1 LDFFISFLFI
11 FISFFFCLLAFISFR
26 VNRYEKALRVTE
38 VTEDADENHGGAS
51 GGANAAAAARLGVQY
66 SADYYQII
74 KRIRSASAETARQQQ
89 QQQQQQRKMDTNPPT
104 AADSLVERLKWL
116 TTTDVDDE
124 TTEESTGVAEE
135 REAADGGSDLEMAAM
150 QLAAYASVP
159 LENAERIRDVG
170 EEEDDVHYHHQTSL
184 RSASGT
190 GEACQESTSNDAS
203 SASVMVTNNKPG
215 GAKSGGS
222 GEKSTYR
229 KLNELFF
236 RTKSKDKNKDT
247 NKSSNSA
254 LNRSFS
260 PPPPAEVEP
269 KMKPSKKQQQQ
280 QQQSHLIHI
289 VGLAGKS
296 SASSSTPTGALSSS
310 GASGT
315 ETLGRIPNVVPTVDH
330 VYRAAVDLV
339 TRNTSGQQH
348 QTMHMNHPVAGF
360 VHSGVVIQGPSANDS
375 YSLDDID
382 AALHAQISAAAAV
395 ASSSSSSGSVGA
407 TEANAS
413 QCLYLM
419 PANHRIPEDS
429 RDETGGSRSSGS
441 SGDSGLGLSSHDTS
455 LTGMS
460 DTATDAG
467 CVQDELQ
474 AFVRQDAT
482 QGRIDRIKKRYSAA
496 LEPDEAEDYG
506 FLRRPS
512 VRGIKTKFGS
522 TSEIIQQM
530 QAQLAGPMPAVTAA
544 RASGQTHV
552 NWSSYAEQ
560 SSIQAEALL
569 DPREKRRSAMMA
581 MSNSVHLPALPEDAG
596 YFHQQ
601 HQQLLHSAGSAH
613 PNAVA
618 VTNRPSSV
626 MNIYGSTGDLYQHLR
641 APMRPVMVRHPP
653 TTSSSSIVVPGAH
666 PPQLLE
672 RTSSVSSVSSAI
684 DASAVYGTIRRQPQM
699 MQHPSYSHPALPD
712 SLSPTRDYA
721 PAIMMQQ
728 HSQQLLH
735 QQQQQQHHQLP
746 LRMTVSTPAG
756 PYMAQQQQ
764 QQQQR
769 PVSQQML
776 PAGSVAYYATPQEY
790 ALQQQLQQQQQQFQM
805 QQQQQQQQHYVYAT
819 LPGKRQSPYGVPAN
833 IPVSVG
839 SQVVVGTAP
848 TVLDPTR
855 YRQVL
860 PPMTSQVTLRPSSAL
875 ADPRYSSVGHLQ
887 PPPPPHHPQQQQQ
900 QQQPAAPTL
909 KDEREGPEGASSSPG
924 LTHHDVNM

>member
-1 LDFFISFLFI
+1 
-11 FISFFFCLLAFISFR
+11 
-26 VNRYEKALRVTE
+26 LRVTE
-38 VTEDADENHGGAS
+38 LTEDAVESHPAAS
-51 GGANAAAAARLGVQY
+51 GGGAASAAAAARLGVHY

-89 QQQQQQRKMDTNPPT
+89 QRKTDPTPPT

-124 TTEESTGVAEE
+124 ATEESTGVAEE

-159 LENAERIRDVG
+159 LENAEQFLEG
-170 EEEDDVHYHHQTSL
+170 QEEEDHYHHQTAL
-184 RSASGT
+184 RSAVAASGT
-190 GEACQESTSNDAS
+190 GEAQEAANTS
-203 SASVMVTNNKPG
+203 SAVPSAKPG
-215 GAKSGGS
+215 KSGGGGS
-222 GEKSTYR
+222 GGGSEKSTYR

-280 QQQSHLIHI
+280 PHLIHI

-296 SASSSTPTGALSSS
+296 SSATLSGPTTATGASSSSSS

-339 TRNTSGQQH
+339 TRNSGQQLMSHPAGLAVH
-348 QTMHMNHPVAGF
+348 Q
-360 VHSGVVIQGPSANDS
+360 SGQIVIQGPSANDS

-382 AALHAQISAAAAV
+382 AALHAQISAAAAAA
-395 ASSSSSSGSVGA
+395 ASSGNGGA
-407 TEANAS
+407 PEANPS

-460 DTATDAG
+460 DSATDAG
-467 CVQDELQ
+467 CAQDELQ

-596 YFHQQ
+596 YFHQ
-601 HQQLLHSAGSAH
+601 HQQLLHNAGTAH
-613 PNAVA
+613 PNAM
-618 VTNRPSSV
+618 VTNRPASV

-641 APMRPVMVRHPP
+641 APMRPVMIRHPP
-653 TTSSSSIVVPGAH
+653 TTSSSVAPGAH
-666 PPQLLE
+666 PHAPQLLE

-699 MQHPSYSHPALPD
+699 MQHPSYAHPALPD

-721 PAIMMQQ
+721 PAVMMQQ
-728 HSQQLLH
+728 HTQQLLL
-735 QQQQQQHHQLP
+735 QQQQQQQQHHHQLP

-756 PYMAQQQQ
+756 PYMTNP

-769 PVSQQML
+769 PVSQQM
-776 PAGSVAYYATPQEY
+776 PGGSVAYYATPQDY
-790 ALQQQLQQQQQQFQM
+790 ALQQQQQLQQQFQMQQQH

-839 SQVVVGTAP
+839 SQVVVSGAP

-860 PPMTSQVTLRPSSAL
+860 PPMTSQVTLRPSSAS
-875 ADPRYSSVGHLQ
+875 ADPRYASVSVVHGGHLQ
-887 PPPPPHHPQQQQQ
+887 PPPHHPQQQQ

>member
-1 LDFFISFLFI
+1 
-11 FISFFFCLLAFISFR
+11 
-26 VNRYEKALRVTE
+26 
-38 VTEDADENHGGAS
+38 
-51 GGANAAAAARLGVQY
+51 VQY

-74 KRIRSASAETARQQQ
+74 KRIRSASAETARQQ
-89 QQQQQQRKMDTNPPT
+89 RKTDPTPPT

-116 TTTDVDDE
+116 TTTDVDDDVAE
-124 TTEESTGVAEE
+124 DSTGVAEE

-159 LENAERIRDVG
+159 LENAEQIQEG
-170 EEEDDVHYHHQTSL
+170 EEEGHYEQTAL
-184 RSASGT
+184 RSAAASGI
-190 GEACQESTSNDAS
+190 GEAHESANTAAS
-203 SASVMVTNNKPG
+203 AAATKPV
-215 GAKSGGS
+215 KSGGG

-269 KMKPSKKQQQQ
+269 KMKPSKKQQQP
-280 QQQSHLIHI
+280 HLIHI

-296 SASSSTPTGALSSS
+296 SASSSSTPTPATGASSSSSS

-339 TRNTSGQQH
+339 TRNSGH
-348 QTMHMNHPVAGF
+348 QLGISHPAGL
-360 VHSGVVIQGPSANDS
+360 VHSGVVIQGPSSNDS

-382 AALHAQISAAAAV
+382 AALHAQISAAAA
-395 ASSSSSSGSVGA
+395 SSSGSGVTA
-407 TEANAS
+407 EANPS

-460 DTATDAG
+460 DTVTDAG
-467 CVQDELQ
+467 CAQDELQ

-596 YFHQQ
+596 YFHQ

-613 PNAVA
+613 PNAMA
-618 VTNRPSSV
+618 TASRPASV

-653 TTSSSSIVVPGAH
+653 TTSSSVVPGAH
-666 PPQLLE
+666 PHASQVLE

-699 MQHPSYSHPALPD
+699 MHPTYAHPALPD

-721 PAIMMQQ
+721 PAVMMQQ

-735 QQQQQQHHQLP
+735 QQQQQQQHHQMP

-756 PYMAQQQQ
+756 PYMVNP

-769 PVSQQML
+769 PVSQQM
-776 PAGSVAYYATPQEY
+776 PTGSVAYYATPQEY
-790 ALQQQLQQQQQQFQM
+790 AIQQQQQLQQQFQM
-805 QQQQQQQQHYVYAT
+805 QQQHQQQQHYVYAT

-833 IPVSVG
+833 IPVSVC
-839 SQVVVGTAP
+839 SQVVVSGAP
-848 TVLDPTR
+848 PVLDPTR

-860 PPMTSQVTLRPSSAL
+860 PPMASQVTLRPSSAL
-875 ADPRYSSVGHLQ
+875 ADPRYSSVSVVHGGHLQ
-887 PPPPPHHPQQQQQ
+887 PPPHHPQQQQQ
-900 QQQPAAPTL
+900 QSTAPTL

-924 LTHHDVNM
+924 LTHHDVSM

>member
-1 LDFFISFLFI
+1 MCFSFYP
-11 FISFFFCLLAFISFR
+11 A
-26 VNRYEKALRVTE
+26 NRYEKALRVTE
-38 VTEDADENHGGAS
+38 VTEDAVESHPAS
-51 GGANAAAAARLGVQY
+51 GGGVAASTAAAARLGVQY

-74 KRIRSASAETARQQQ
+74 KRIRSASAETARQQ
-89 QQQQQQRKMDTNPPT
+89 RKTDPTPPT

-116 TTTDVDDE
+116 TTTDVDDDA
-124 TTEESTGVAEE
+124 TEESTGVAEE
-135 REAADGGSDLEMAAM
+135 REAADGGSDLDMAAM

-159 LENAERIRDVG
+159 LENAEQIQEG
-170 EEEDDVHYHHQTSL
+170 EEEDHYHQTGL
-184 RSASGT
+184 RSAAASGT
-190 GEACQESTSNDAS
+190 GEAQEAANTS
-203 SASVMVTNNKPG
+203 SAVATKPG
-215 GAKSGGS
+215 KSGGG

-269 KMKPSKKQQQQ
+269 KMKPSKKQQQP
-280 QQQSHLIHI
+280 HLIHI

-296 SASSSTPTGALSSS
+296 SATSSVPTPAAGASSSSS

-339 TRNTSGQQH
+339 TRNSGH
-348 QTMHMNHPVAGF
+348 QLISHPAGL

-395 ASSSSSSGSVGA
+395 SSGNGGA
-407 TEANAS
+407 AEANPS

-467 CVQDELQ
+467 CAQDELQ

-596 YFHQQ
+596 YFHQ
-601 HQQLLHSAGSAH
+601 HQQLLHNAGTAH
-613 PNAVA
+613 PNAM
-618 VTNRPSSV
+618 VTNRPASV

-641 APMRPVMVRHPP
+641 APIRPVMVRHPP
-653 TTSSSSIVVPGAH
+653 TTSSSVAPGAHPH

-684 DASAVYGTIRRQPQM
+684 DASAVYGTIRRQQPQM
-699 MQHPSYSHPALPD
+699 MHPSYAHPALPD

-721 PAIMMQQ
+721 PAVMMQQ
-728 HSQQLLH
+728 HSQQQQLLLQ

-756 PYMAQQQQ
+756 PYMVNP

-769 PVSQQML
+769 PVSQQM
-776 PAGSVAYYATPQEY
+776 PGGSVAYYAAPQDY
-790 ALQQQLQQQQQQFQM
+790 ALQQQQQLQQQFQM
-805 QQQQQQQQHYVYAT
+805 QQQHQQQQHYVYAT

-839 SQVVVGTAP
+839 SQVVVGSAP

-875 ADPRYSSVGHLQ
+875 ADPRYASVSVVHGGHLQ
-887 PPPPPHHPQQQQQ
+887 PPPHHPQQQ